1 MSKYFSAVRKLVG
14 ATLLAGC
21 LLHAPANA
29 EGLSGQ
35 EAVDARQHN
44 LKDLGGAFKAVRDQ
58 LRKSQPDMTQL
69 TQAAE
74 QMEQLAADMH
84 NWFPKGSGPSADVET
99 DAKAEIWS
107 DPKGFATVLNRFRTE
122 APKLLTLAKAGDAEG
137 LKKQVGAVGASC
149 KGCHDKYRVPQD

>member
-1 MSKYFSAVRKLVG
+1 MGTRISATKFAVG
-14 ATLLAGC
+14 AVLAIASVQGVIADQ
-21 LLHAPANA
+21 LT
-29 EGLSGQ
+29 GQ

-58 LRKSQPDMTQL
+58 TRKSQPDMTQVV
-69 TQAAE
+69 QAAE
-74 QMEQLAADMH
+74 QIEQLAADMQR
-84 NWFPKGSGPSADVET
+84 WFPKGSEPSEDLET

-107 DPKGFATVLNRFRTE
+107 DPKGFQTVMAKFQQE
-122 APKLLTLAKAGDAEG
+122 APKLLALAKANDVDG